1 MIELY
6 CLFYFITMYNRNLD
20 FLFRFDYNEVY
31 NRKPEIIISLNECT
45 NISSGAQ
52 FNAHEPK

>member
-1 MIELY
+1 MNS
-6 CLFYFITMYNRNLD
+6 YFITMYNRNLD

-31 NRKPEIIISLNECT
+31 DRKPEIIISLNGCT

-52 FNAHEPK
+52 FNAHKPK